1 MWSRR
6 FAKDRKSR
14 LKRATST
21 RQARTSSSCSLNDGS
36 TLQMQFSTW
45 SAPSCLPP
53 WKLRSYEYLEFTTSS
68 KSRLKKISRKN
79 RRLTPKVTSPLK
91 THSNHAILKALPVST
106 SRRSS
111 SSNKEQWLL
120 DEYSVA
126 LSTQETKWSS
136 IQALRTKE
144 RSEQ

>member
-6 FAKDRKSR
+6 FAKDKKSR

-79 RRLTPKVTSPLK
+79 RRLTPKVISPLK
-91 THSNHAILKALPVST
+91 IHSNHAILKALPVFT
-106 SRRSS
+106 SQRSS

-120 DEYSVA
+120 DEYLVA